1 MGYSIYL
8 NISNKKDDEI
18 RKKDKDAY
26 TAMFLCYD
34 SLFAF
39 DPLLDNEVFEF
50 IIKIFSPAPDNKKP
64 YYKIIKLK
72 EIKEKIIPNL
82 KKAFKILEERKNT
95 LSPEVYD
102 DCYSLL
108 ISFLSLCETAIKYK
122 ADIRVSG

>member
-1 MGYSIYL
+1 MGYAIYL
-8 NISNKKDDEI
+8 NISNKRNKEI
-18 RKKDKDAY
+18 IEKDKDAY
-26 TAMFLCYD
+26 TGMSLCYG
-34 SLFAF
+34 SLFVF
-39 DPLLDNEVFEF
+39 DPLLDNEIIEYIYKVF
-50 IIKIFSPAPDNKKP
+50 SAAPDEGP
-64 YYKIIKLK
+64 GYKIIKLK

>member
-1 MGYSIYL
+1 MGYAIYL

-18 RKKDKDAY
+18 RKKDKNAY
-26 TAMFLCYD
+26 TAMFLCPGSYFT
-34 SLFAF
+34 L
-39 DPLLDNEVFEF
+39 DPLLDNETIEY
-50 IIKIFSPAPDNKKP
+50 IDKTFSPASTKGRG
-64 YYKIIKLK
+64 YKIIKLK

-108 ISFLSLCETAIKYK
+108 ISFLSLCETAVKYK
-122 ADIRVSG
+122 ADIRVSSA